1 MRGSLL
7 RWLAIVLLINA
18 IPLLGLS
25 QEKLPVVPPT
35 TDRFVGMWKLNVDKS
50 SRSGIDK
57 ESISITTVESEEK
70 EFKFVF
76 DSLGD
81 NRTELRWWFV
91 TDMKGGVSKH
101 TQVNGRPMTSESC
114 ITRLDSDTFVDD
126 TKILKDEYKVSA
138 DGQTLTVRRNF
149 KQSFNGKKLPD
160 QKLVFDRL
168 TSIRVTP
175 D

>member
-18 IPLLGLS
+18 TPLSGLS
-25 QEKLPVVPPT
+25 QEKQPVTPPT

-76 DSLGD
+76 DWLAD
-81 NRTELRWWFV
+81 NGTELQWWFV

-101 TQVNGRPMTSESC
+101 TQVNGRAMSSESC
-114 ITRLDSDTFVDD
+114 ITRLDSDRFVDD

-138 DGQTLTVRRNF
+138 DGQTVTVRRTY
-149 KQSFNGKKLPD
+149 KQSFNGKKLPEY
-160 QKLVFDRL
+160 KLVFDR
-168 TSIRVTP
+168 VTGVRPSP